1 MINPSIPGWIEKFF
15 IEQKTEQP
23 VMVSEK
29 DFYLRTRAT
38 GFIFGHIISFDTVKP
53 IPITERLPEE
63 ISKIG
68 MLNTL
73 YKMYCLT
80 KNDTD
85 ANHFITEAVAF
96 YNLLTPKGFNPLL
109 KMLPSSSDLSKLEK
123 IIHDRVQTNE
133 DMFSKNFSHVITNA
147 LLFVDILAFKK
158 HLEKGSLPD
167 KYFSKIEDIVI
178 SIVSLSLKSKTGIS
192 VHDDLLQKLF
202 ESSVRYNK
210 FSSTGIKTIDDLDL
224 SYLSN
229 DLEKFYAIDLAG
241 ISLWS
246 DEKVENEERY
256 FLFSLAEKLKVSE
269 TFTTESIDFINNF
282 IIKYKNEIP
291 YFNNSNPVKNFYDH
305 TTDSVQVLINR
316 NKKRLVK
323 ELSQSKELMH
333 LLAKSTHKDLDKE
346 EKKKIKIQLLDIC
359 KSVPSLTIFL
369 LPGGALLL
377 PILIKFIPQL
387 LPSAFNE
394 NEERDPTP

>member
-1 MINPSIPGWIEKFF
+1 M
-15 IEQKTEQP
+15 
-23 VMVSEK
+23 
-29 DFYLRTRAT
+29 
-38 GFIFGHIISFDTVKP
+38 
-53 IPITERLPEE
+53 
-63 ISKIG
+63 
-68 MLNTL
+68 
-73 YKMYCLT
+73 
-80 KNDTD
+80 
-85 ANHFITEAVAF
+85 
-96 YNLLTPKGFNPLL
+96 
-109 KMLPSSSDLSKLEK
+109 
-123 IIHDRVQTNE
+123 
-133 DMFSKNFSHVITNA
+133 
-147 LLFVDILAFKK
+147 
-158 HLEKGSLPD
+158 
-167 KYFSKIEDIVI
+167 
-178 SIVSLSLKSKTGIS
+178 
-192 VHDDLLQKLF
+192 
-202 ESSVRYNK
+202 
-210 FSSTGIKTIDDLDL
+210 
-224 SYLSN
+224 
-229 DLEKFYAIDLAG
+229 
-241 ISLWS
+241 
-246 DEKVENEERY
+246 
-256 FLFSLAEKLKVSE
+256 SE
-269 TFTTESIDFINNF
+269 TFIIESIDFINNF